1 MELNLNSKTIK
12 QSRKK
17 DTNNNINKIRYN
29 TIKNEKKTKKIQ
41 DKIKNYY
48 KTEFLQK
55 SKVQKIK
62 QRNKLKAQTNRID
75 NKYINKYKPIDRQVN
90 VNKNEDGNLLY
101 DNDILYN
108 TNSAENIIRN
118 KNKINDKVKYLLKN
132 KRLKIFLNKNKSS
145 RNIKVKREET
155 SERKTF
161 TKINKQTE
169 LLNKKDKNISQ
180 ISNEEAI
187 FEDKIKK
194 EKEISEFNLSS
205 YESNE
210 NKNITNKN
218 INNNNILIGKNG
230 DNNNN
235 KRNSQI
241 KNTIINLNSFNN
253 IINNK
258 TRYSLNISKN
268 QTSEENCMIN
278 RRKMDLLKVLNFSSN
293 IRINYKFK

>member
-1 MELNLNSKTIK
+1 MTKW
-12 QSRKK
+12 
-17 DTNNNINKIRYN
+17 NI
-29 TIKNEKKTKKIQ
+29 
-41 DKIKNYY
+41 
-48 KTEFLQK
+48 
-55 SKVQKIK
+55 
-62 QRNKLKAQTNRID
+62 
-75 NKYINKYKPIDRQVN
+75 
-90 VNKNEDGNLLY
+90 
-101 DNDILYN
+101 
-108 TNSAENIIRN
+108 
-118 KNKINDKVKYLLKN
+118 LKN

-169 LLNKKDKNISQ
+169 ILNKNNKNISQ
-180 ISNEEAI
+180 LTNEEDI

-218 INNNNILIGKNG
+218 INSNNNILTGKNG
-230 DNNNN
+230 NNNNN

-241 KNTIINLNSFNN
+241 KNAIINLNSFNN

-258 TRYSLNISKN
+258 SRYSLNISKN

>member
-1 MELNLNSKTIK
+1 MQRSPRRLRPASPRGSETD
-12 QSRKK
+12 SRPA
-17 DTNNNINKIRYN
+17 R
-29 TIKNEKKTKKIQ
+29 E
-41 DKIKNYY
+41 
-48 KTEFLQK
+48 
-55 SKVQKIK
+55 
-62 QRNKLKAQTNRID
+62 
-75 NKYINKYKPIDRQVN
+75 P
-90 VNKNEDGNLLY
+90 
-101 DNDILYN
+101 
-108 TNSAENIIRN
+108 
-118 KNKINDKVKYLLKN
+118 
-132 KRLKIFLNKNKSS
+132 
-145 RNIKVKREET
+145 VKREET

-169 LLNKKDKNISQ
+169 ILNKKDKNISQ
-180 ISNEEAI
+180 LSNEEAI

-194 EKEISEFNLSS
+194 EKDKEISEFNLSS

-210 NKNITNKN
+210 NKIITNKN
-218 INNNNILIGKNG
+218 INSNNNILIGKNG
-230 DNNNN
+230 NNNNN